1 MIRTQI
7 QLPDQLYA
15 SLKAMAR
22 TEEVSLA
29 DIIRRAGEYLLA
41 VRPATATAP
50 EKWRVPVAD
59 VGAVLA
65 PESQWRELANERPPE
80 DLLGALPGKRK
91 KTGRHARV

>member
-15 SLKAMAR
+15 SLKDMAR

-41 VRPATATAP
+41 VRPAATSP
-50 EKWRVPVAD
+50 GKWRVPVAD
-59 VGAVLA
+59 VGAVLVDA
-65 PESQWRELANERPPE
+65 SHWRELANARPPE
-80 DLLGALPGKRK
+80 ELRGLLPGRK
-91 KTGRHARV
+91 KKVRHVGV